1 MAKRTGNSSVN
12 SSIRQQTTSN
22 NEGLT
27 SLLAAQQA
35 SLGELT
41 SIKKLLELS
50 KDVKKAETSSSAA
63 AAPDTD
69 KIAARML
76 DIAKENLK
84 GSKKYWKTQEEFE
97 VEWAKEAKNIAEMA
111 KGMKTFKTLGEK
123 MQDKKEGLKE
133 KFGLSN
139 GGLKKTVLGAL
150 NVGGVFNKTL
160 EKDKFIEQQK
170 ALGAAPMK
178 DANGKVTESAKDFK
192 KRLSNDFEGAHAA
205 AKETKKTEKQIDKI
219 KAAAANGGPE
229 VSEEHL
235 KAANPE
241 FAKLLDKRQANADE
255 FGKYQRA
262 TDIHSPTPV
271 NRNLVQSL
279 NPAPMS
285 SVIPTSATPELG
297 KTPTA
302 TAAEATQG
310 AEASEE
316 GKKMEEDQTHLL
328 KVIAENTGG
337 DHKAQT
343 KPAEEKKPEGGG
355 ILDTI
360 MSFLGTGL
368 MTAFKTLFNPMNI
381 LKTLG
386 KVFAIGMIIGA
397 LFEGVMDGF
406 DEFMKTGDIGK
417 ALIAG
422 LAGII
427 DFLTFGLFDKEA
439 IKKVLGDFS
448 KWTYDHVVKPFVD
461 LWDSVKKSFKDVL
474 DSIGI
479 PEITL
484 LDNKLTGKVSI
495 GPYYPFKSDA
505 KPEPAK
511 PAAPPPTSSGNQ
523 VEKQSADN
531 AGAQQSSGNTT
542 AVVNAP
548 VNNTSNSNTTQVI
561 RSPIRNQ
568 ESSQSR
574 YITSK
579 YA

>member
-111 KGMKTFKTLGEK
+111 KGMKIFKTLGEK

-262 TDIHSPTPV
+262 TDIHSPTAV

-302 TAAEATQG
+302 TAAEATVAPKSATATAAEATQG
-310 AEASEE
+310 AEQIEE
-316 GKKMEEDQTHLL
+316 GKKMEEDELHYL
-328 KVIAENTGG
+328 KLIAENTGG
-337 DHKAQT
+337 KDN
-343 KPAEEKKPEGGG
+343 
-355 ILDTI
+355 
-360 MSFLGTGL
+360 S
-368 MTAFKTLFNPMNI
+368 
-381 LKTLG
+381 
-386 KVFAIGMIIGA
+386 GA
-397 LFEGVMDGF
+397 ARRCGRR
-406 DEFMKTGDIGK
+406 
-417 ALIAG
+417 
-422 LAGII
+422 
-427 DFLTFGLFDKEA
+427 
-439 IKKVLGDFS
+439 
-448 KWTYDHVVKPFVD
+448 P
-461 LWDSVKKSFKDVL
+461 
-474 DSIGI
+474 
-479 PEITL
+479 
-484 LDNKLTGKVSI
+484 
-495 GPYYPFKSDA
+495 
-505 KPEPAK
+505 
-511 PAAPPPTSSGNQ
+511 
-523 VEKQSADN
+523 
-531 AGAQQSSGNTT
+531 
-542 AVVNAP
+542 
-548 VNNTSNSNTTQVI
+548 
-561 RSPIRNQ
+561 
-568 ESSQSR
+568 
-574 YITSK
+574 
-579 YA
+579 